1 MIRDTVKTGS
11 TVVEL
16 GYLYRQHLN
25 LGKWYRSSN
34 RKSGENPFGAVMLNK
49 KWSMEEEFNI
59 HMLIFRQVVSVSSI
73 YISKLHFDIPGWIGC
88 H

>member
-16 GYLYRQHLN
+16 GYLYSTHRK
-25 LGKWYRSSN
+25 LGKWYRSN
-34 RKSGENPFGAVMLNK
+34 DKKSGENPFGATMLNK

-59 HMLIFRQVVSVSSI
+59 HILLFRQVVSVSSI
-73 YISKLHFDIPGWIGC
+73 YFSKLQFDIPGRTGS